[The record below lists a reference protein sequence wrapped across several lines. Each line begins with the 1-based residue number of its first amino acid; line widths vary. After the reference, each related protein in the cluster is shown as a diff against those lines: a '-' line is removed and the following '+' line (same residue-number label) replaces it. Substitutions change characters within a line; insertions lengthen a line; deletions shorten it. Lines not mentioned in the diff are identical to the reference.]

1 MIVVQNTFDTQL
13 NKVIFFKGTQTSHYD
28 RKALEGNS
36 QRQSVVPQPQH
47 RRRSLAET
55 IMAGVTPSVVEEE
68 TKTAMMFIKDE
79 VSKESGGTL

>member
-1 MIVVQNTFDTQL
+1 MQRLTL
-13 NKVIFFKGTQTSHYD
+13 KYLFFKGTQTSHYD

-36 QRQSVVPQPQH
+36 QRHSIVRQPQH

-55 IMAGVTPSVVEEE
+55 IMAGVMPAVVEEE

-79 VSKESGGTL
+79 VS